1 MLPHPKYVYTYS
13 QDAGRSKAH
22 TSVRAQRL
30 QVTLQ
35 LARREKERT
44 SLKQMLSIKEKK
56 IHSGPFPVPLSRYK
70 VREKFNSGTASQNG
84 IPLVLVHCKILV
96 FYCLSWRGKAKK
108 KKQNLILVIINIFSD
123 KGVRGE
129 MSVFTQQTP
138 VDFVPQG
145 NGSDWG
151 AVMITWPVLSLPPT
165 TSVFALCCVP
175 SAPCRCTYSF
185 IYSADADTVYP
196 ELVGKAIT
204 FLIK

>member
-35 LARREKERT
+35 LARREKQRT

-108 KKQNLILVIINIFSD
+108 KKKKSKIWFWLLLIFLVTKAWGGKWVSSPSRLRWTLCHREMALT
-123 KGVRGE
+123 GVPWWSRDP
-129 MSVFTQQTP
+129 SSLFPPLLPCLLSAVFLQLLAGAHTHLFIQQAQTR
-138 VDFVPQG
+138 F
-145 NGSDWG
+145 
-151 AVMITWPVLSLPPT
+151 TLS
-165 TSVFALCCVP
+165 
-175 SAPCRCTYSF
+175 
-185 IYSADADTVYP
+185 
-196 ELVGKAIT
+196 
-204 FLIK
+204 

>member
-1 MLPHPKYVYTYS
+1 MQGAPKHTHRLEHNVCRWHCSWLGGKSKEHHWSKCFLLKKKRYILAPFQSPCPVTKLGRNLTLELPAKTGYHWSWYIAKS
-13 QDAGRSKAH
+13 WCFIAFLEEA
-22 TSVRAQRL
+22 
-30 QVTLQ
+30 
-35 LARREKERT
+35 
-44 SLKQMLSIKEKK
+44 KQ
-56 IHSGPFPVPLSRYK
+56 
-70 VREKFNSGTASQNG
+70 
-84 IPLVLVHCKILV
+84 
-96 FYCLSWRGKAKK
+96 KK

-185 IYSADADTVYP
+185 IYSAGADTVYP